1 MKYLGIEGLKYLC
14 NKISTALKNAEIK
27 IQNHS
32 STSASTSVSGHVKF
46 GTTSG
51 TACQGNDS
59 RLSDARTPKSHTHD
73 DRYYTESE
81 VDSKFANISTDET
94 LSEAGKPAD
103 AGAVGI
109 KLNEVKDSIRSVE
122 ASLGSHDHDSQY
134 IKLSGGTFD
143 SGTSF
148 TFVNGNGDTVI
159 DVNNPD
165 TNDYVH
171 IQAEGIS
178 ATGHLIGNVSY
189 SSVTFD
195 SNDTYKNPTAWQEV
209 DLLGSHQ
216 MSVLLKNIST
226 MMANVRWMKNQMA
239 NIGSSNVVF
248 KPVKAIASSTSVS
261 YTGDSFKPP
270 TNTSLQLLTEIFNT
284 PIVEVK
290 YDTYLAGSGQ
300 YLLKKAGYYRITVF
314 NRYLNYIWRSEI
326 RAIDFYGTSYNDFA
340 VNDEDVNNMSQHVIY
355 ADADAVARK
364 CTDISIII
372 RINPETI
379 NQYDTCAV
387 SDWHI
392 GFEYLGQ

>member
-209 DLLGSHQ
+209 DLLGSQ
-216 MSVLLKNIST
+216 TLGTLFKNVSG
-226 MMANVRWMKNQMA
+226 MMANVRWMKNQ
-239 NIGSSNVVF
+239 IGSGGSIRGMDLYDRSTPMSLKSDLINLTTANSVTLDSVGGYYRFDGYFEVMNPDAFTGMLLADIYISEGGNEIGIMATDTRYYPENHGSELVTIYINTIAHVKPMAKVVF
-248 KPVKAIASSTSVS
+248 KIGQNNPSNNVV
-261 YTGDSFKPP
+261 
-270 TNTSLQLLTEIFNT
+270 NVLTQFLVT
-284 PIVEVK
+284 K
-290 YDTYLAGSGQ
+290 L
-300 YLLKKAGYYRITVF
+300 
-314 NRYLNYIWRSEI
+314 
-326 RAIDFYGTSYNDFA
+326 
-340 VNDEDVNNMSQHVIY
+340 
-355 ADADAVARK
+355 
-364 CTDISIII
+364 
-372 RINPETI
+372 
-379 NQYDTCAV
+379 
-387 SDWHI
+387 SD
-392 GFEYLGQ
+392 